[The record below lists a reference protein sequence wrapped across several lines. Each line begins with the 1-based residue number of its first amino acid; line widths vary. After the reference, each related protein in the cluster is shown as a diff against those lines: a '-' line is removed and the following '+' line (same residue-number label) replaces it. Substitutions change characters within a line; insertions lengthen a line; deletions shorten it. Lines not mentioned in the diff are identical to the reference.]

1 LPKPLGHF
9 KILDLSRI
17 LAGPFATQLLADFG
31 ADVLKIEPA
40 TGDPTRGWGPPF
52 DQGEQGESA
61 YFRCANRGKRCLR
74 MDLRADDDRQSL
86 DELCAACDVLVENF
100 LPDVAEDLGLT
111 WERLHD
117 RYPKLI
123 VASIR
128 GFASDV
134 PACRQPGYDFIIQAE
149 SGWMSITGE
158 PEGRPM
164 KVGVALADVLA
175 ALYAANGIQAALLHR
190 EHTGEALHIEVPLM
204 EAALAGLVNVGA
216 GTLMTGMAPERLGN
230 AHPQIVPYQTFPCSD
245 GEAAIGVGSDRQFE
259 VLALWAG
266 IDLEAEPG
274 WRTNRGRVC
283 DRERLVPVL
292 ERHFRA
298 RTVEEATA
306 FCDANAI
313 PASRVRTVDDA
324 LFRQAGRVHH
334 LIQTLYDE
342 GSGRMVPVLAS
353 PVLFNDERA
362 CCELPPARWPE

>member
-1 LPKPLGHF
+1 LPKPLGQF

-31 ADVLKIEPA
+31 AEVLKIEPPA
-40 TGDPTRGWGPPF
+40 GDPTRGWGPPF
-52 DQGEQGESA
+52 DEGESA
-61 YFRCANRGKRCLR
+61 YFRCANRGKHALR
-74 MDLRADDDRQSL
+74 MNLRDREDRATL
-86 DELCAACDVLVENF
+86 TELMRESDVLVENF
-100 LPDVAEDLGLT
+100 LPDAADDLGFT
-111 WERLHD
+111 WERLHEQH
-117 RYPKLI
+117 PKLI
-123 VASIR
+123 LASIR

-134 PACRQPGYDFIIQAE
+134 TASRRPGYDFIVQAE

-158 PEGRPM
+158 PAGRPM
-164 KVGVALADVLA
+164 KIGVALADVLA

-190 EHTGEALHIEVPLM
+190 ERTGEALHIEVPLM

-216 GTLMTGMAPERLGN
+216 GTLMTGLAPQRLGN

-245 GEAAIGVGSDRQFE
+245 GEAAIGVASDRQFE

-266 IDLEAEPG
+266 IDLSAEPG
-274 WRTNRGRVC
+274 WRTNQGRVR
-283 DRERLVPVL
+283 DRDRLVGVL
-292 ERHFRA
+292 EQHFRQ

-306 FCDANAI
+306 FCEANAI

-334 LIQTLYDE
+334 LIQTLYDD
-342 GSGRMVPVLAS
+342 SVGRMVPVLAS